1 MTRGFLNWFGIS
13 MLLAA
18 GKFSL
23 VDKNTLSGTAVR
35 LSTCAGGLALLIII
49 FGTRSGA
56 RKRSEVGWRGYVL
69 RGLQKL

>member
-1 MTRGFLNWFGIS
+1 

-35 LSTCAGGLALLIII
+35 LSTCAGGIINYYFWHAERSAEEIGGWLAGLC
-49 FGTRSGA
+49 TSGA
-56 RKRSEVGWRGYVL
+56 TKAL
-69 RGLQKL
+69 RYMIKNNKYEWS